1 MNNHTEVELIFERYK
16 AVHIS
21 SRAQEVSNIIREY
34 YNVDEYSAN
43 RLATLLEQKADQKVI
58 DDIVKALTT
67 EMGMTPEQIVQF
79 GQQISQAKTP
89 EDVQKIIS
97 KDPKVAQAFAQLQQQ
112 SSAEEQEEFFES
124 FNGKKDFFISQSW
137 NESIIQFLSE
147 NVDPYS
153 RSWQRMLKEASNI
166 FNSREVLLELTQL
179 PHLATGSA
187 PTGNT
192 GQVDFISKL
201 QEILNDPNVP
211 EYVTRDIK
219 NIINRVST
227 ERTNVAAKPG
237 IQQGATGKYT
247 TGKGQTIDVTVSSV
261 NTANDMVQVQ
271 PLRNGKPFGSAFAAQ
286 ASKFNQNF
294 VPSSSTA
301 GPGSVSTPA
310 GKTPPPLPTSPPGV
324 STGGKTPPP
333 LPSSTTPGSQNIPA
347 MPGASSSNQS
357 PVKAGFLSK
366 VKGAL
371 GKGWNWIKNN
381 KWKSLLYAGG
391 LAALAGIAMT
401 AGPAA
406 AGAAIIKAATSLPT
420 AIATG
425 AGALAGGVQGYR
437 QAGAEGK
444 SGLER
449 AKATG
454 MGALKK
460 GAQALAGGVAGGL
473 IGQGISQVADWIK
486 GPQTADI
493 GAPTPQRTIGSNNP
507 VAPDYQTAA
516 ANQAE
521 TLGSKGVGRFNQIAG
536 AADTSGNAIPG
547 SEASAFNV
555 GSTMDQAGANVM
567 QILSQNGLDA
577 QRFYDSYG
585 QAATDLF
592 GGDRST
598 AYQKLADMMVQLKQ
612 QGSTDIIQKLGQ
624 GKLGVGEF
632 KQLFQSQINSSY
644 EYKGDSQ
651 LLWEAYQDIAR

>member
-1 MNNHTEVELIFERYK
+1 MNNHTDVELIFERYK

-21 SRAQEVSNIIREY
+21 SRAREVSNIIREY

-58 DDIVKALTT
+58 DDIVKSLTT

-137 NESIIQFLSE
+137 NETIIQFLSE

-294 VPSSSTA
+294 IPSSSTA
-301 GPGSVSTPA
+301 GPGSVSTPV
-310 GKTPPPLPTSPPGV
+310 GKTPPPLPTSPPGA

-493 GAPTPQRTIGSNNP
+493 GAPDPVRTSSPSETPQDLVNRGHEPLGPEGQAQFQNRTGTP
-507 VAPDYQTAA
+507 FD
-516 ANQAE
+516 
-521 TLGSKGVGRFNQIAG
+521 
-536 AADTSGNAIPG
+536 
-547 SEASAFNV
+547 V
-555 GSTMDQAGANVM
+555 GSTADQGAVQTGQELNQQFAGYDASGAFDMEYDDDIRKALGLGEGGSNV
-567 QILSQNGLDA
+567 A
-577 QRFYDSYG
+577 KAKEY
-585 QAATDLF
+585 
-592 GGDRST
+592 
-598 AYQKLADMMVQLKQ
+598 
-612 QGSTDIIQKLGQ
+612 
-624 GKLGVGEF
+624 
-632 KQLFQSQINSSY
+632 FQSFLNDLQQTNPDMANKIANMKINGPSVGKMIQQWFNSGGTINASY

-651 LLWEAYQDIAR
+651 LLWEAYQNIFRY